1 MSDKIEVVCG
11 WCDGP
16 VGSSGQCERDCDNR
30 RVLDTM
36 TPDEIV
42 EMIRRDA
49 DGEGGEIQ

>member
-1 MSDKIEVVCG
+1 MREHIEVVCG

-16 VGSSGQCERDCDNR
+16 VGSSGQCERACDTR
-30 RVLDTM
+30 AAIDTM

-49 DGEGGEIQ
+49 EIEDIQ